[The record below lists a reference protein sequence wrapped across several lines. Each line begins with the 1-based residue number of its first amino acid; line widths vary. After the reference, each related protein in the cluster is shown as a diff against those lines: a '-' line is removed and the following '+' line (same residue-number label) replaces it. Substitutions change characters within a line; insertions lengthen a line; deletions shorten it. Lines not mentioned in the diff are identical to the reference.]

1 MEHLQNVFE
10 LIRPG
15 IYMAPIDRKDA
26 FYSIPVHKIHEVY
39 LTVFVEEY
47 LKFVFMPNG
56 YGAAMQIFTISKIL
70 F

>member
-1 MEHLQNVFE
+1 
-10 LIRPG
+10 
-15 IYMAPIDRKDA
+15 MASIDRKDA
-26 FYSIPVHKIHEVY
+26 FYSIPVHKNHEVY
-39 LTVFVEEY
+39 LTIFVEEY